1 MSLLTVK
8 NLFLSYLGSQLIM
21 CCSPGTLVC
30 PQNEIRPFMSFLA
43 TNMCC
48 ANPSQV
54 GQYYRIT
61 PLEEGV
67 APPWPGN
74 VRGPTLCGAT
84 LTFS

>member
-1 MSLLTVK
+1 MPGYLWEPIGLLIEAMEDVRN
-8 NLFLSYLGSQLIM
+8 NLNVE
-21 CCSPGTLVC
+21 T
-30 PQNEIRPFMSFLA
+30 
-43 TNMCC
+43 
-48 ANPSQV
+48 NPSQ
-54 GQYYRIT
+54 GRRYYRIT